1 MEVIM
6 KVILLQDIK
15 GTGKKNEIVNV
26 SDGYAR
32 NFLFP
37 KNMAKEASD
46 ASINEIKR
54 QKAAADKLEAENKA
68 AAVLKANELRNKIV
82 ILEAKCGDSGKLFGA
97 ITAAEVAEA
106 LKKQYQVDVDKRKIE
121 LKSSI
126 KQVGEYELNV
136 KLYSNISSPMKLVV
150 KALA

>member
-1 MEVIM
+1 MI
-6 KVILLQDIK
+6 VILKRDIK

-37 KNMAKEASD
+37 KNMAKEATD
-46 ASINEIKR
+46 QSINEVKR
-54 QKAAADKLEAENKA
+54 QKAAQDKQEAENKA
-68 AAVLKANELRNKIV
+68 AALLKANDLRNKEIIV
-82 ILEAKCGDSGKLFGA
+82 MAKAGDSGKLFGA

-106 LKKQYQVDVDKRKIE
+106 LKEQYGYDVDKRKIE

-126 KQVGEYELNV
+126 KQVGEYEATV
-136 KLYSNISSPMKLVV
+136 KLYSNISTNMKLTI
-150 KALA
+150 KAQK

>member
-1 MEVIM
+1 M

-37 KNMAKEASD
+37 KNMAKEATD
-46 ASINEIKR
+46 QSINEVKR
-54 QKAAADKLEAENKA
+54 QKAAQDKQEAENKA
-68 AAVLKANELRNKIV
+68 AALLKANDLRNKE
-82 ILEAKCGDSGKLFGA
+82 ILVMAKAGDSGKLFGA

-106 LKKQYQVDVDKRKIE
+106 LKEQYGYDVDKRKIE

-126 KQVGEYELNV
+126 KQVGQYEVTV
-136 KLYSNISSPMKLVV
+136 KFYSNISTNMKLTI
-150 KALA
+150 KAQK

>member
-1 MEVIM
+1 M

-37 KNMAKEASD
+37 KNMAKEATD
-46 ASINEIKR
+46 QSINEVKR
-54 QKAAADKLEAENKA
+54 QKAAQDKQEAENKA
-68 AAVLKANELRNKIV
+68 AALLKANDLRNKE
-82 ILEAKCGDSGKLFGA
+82 ILVRAKAGDSGKLFGA

-106 LKKQYQVDVDKRKIE
+106 LKEQYGYDVDKRKIE

-126 KQVGEYELNV
+126 KQVGEYEATV
-136 KLYSNISSPMKLVV
+136 KLYSNISTNMKLTI
-150 KALA
+150 KAQK

>member
-1 MEVIM
+1 M

-37 KNMAKEASD
+37 KNMAKEATD
-46 ASINEIKR
+46 QSINEVKR
-54 QKAAADKLEAENKA
+54 QKAAQDKQEAENKA
-68 AAVLKANELRNKIV
+68 AALLKANDLRNKE
-82 ILEAKCGDSGKLFGA
+82 ILVRAKAGDSGKLFGA

-106 LKKQYQVDVDKRKIE
+106 LKDQYGYDVDKRKIE

-126 KQVGEYELNV
+126 KQVGEYEATV
-136 KLYSNISSPMKLVV
+136 KLYSNISTNMKLTI
-150 KALA
+150 KAQK

>member
-1 MEVIM
+1 M

-37 KNMAKEASD
+37 KNMAKEATD
-46 ASINEIKR
+46 QSINEVKR
-54 QKAAADKLEAENKA
+54 QKAAQDKQEAENKA
-68 AAVLKANELRNKIV
+68 AALLKANDLRNKEIIV
-82 ILEAKCGDSGKLFGA
+82 MAKAGDSGKLFGA

-106 LKKQYQVDVDKRKIE
+106 LKEQYGYDVDKRKIE

-126 KQVGEYELNV
+126 KQVGEYEATV
-136 KLYSNISSPMKLVV
+136 KLYSNISTNMKLTI
-150 KALA
+150 KAQK

>member
-1 MEVIM
+1 M

-68 AAVLKANELRNKIV
+68 AALLKANELRNKIIV
-82 ILEAKCGDSGKLFGA
+82 LEAKCGDSGKLFGA

-106 LKKQYQVDVDKRKIE
+106 LKKQYHCDIDKRKIE
-121 LKSSI
+121 LKSNI
-126 KQVGEYELNV
+126 KQVGEYELTV

>member
-1 MEVIM
+1 M

-37 KNMAKEASD
+37 KNMAKEATD
-46 ASINEIKR
+46 QSINEVKR
-54 QKAAADKLEAENKA
+54 QKAAQDKQEAENKA
-68 AAVLKANELRNKIV
+68 AALLKANDLRNKE
-82 ILEAKCGDSGKLFGA
+82 ILVMAKAGDSGKLFGA

-106 LKKQYQVDVDKRKIE
+106 LKKQYGYDVDKRKIE

-126 KQVGEYELNV
+126 KQVGEYEATV
-136 KLYSNISSPMKLVV
+136 KLYSNISTNMKLTI
-150 KALA
+150 KAQK

>member
-1 MEVIM
+1 M

-37 KNMAKEASD
+37 KNMAKEATD
-46 ASINEIKR
+46 QSINEVKR
-54 QKAAADKLEAENKA
+54 QKAAQDKQEAENKA
-68 AAVLKANELRNKIV
+68 AALLKANDLRNKE
-82 ILEAKCGDSGKLFGA
+82 ILVMAKAGDSGKLFGA

-106 LKKQYQVDVDKRKIE
+106 LKEQYGYDVDKRKIE

-126 KQVGEYELNV
+126 KQVGEYEATV
-136 KLYSNISSPMKLVV
+136 KLYSNISTNMKLTI
-150 KALA
+150 KAQK

>member
-1 MEVIM
+1 M

-37 KNMAKEASD
+37 KNMAKEATD
-46 ASINEIKR
+46 QSINEAKR
-54 QKAAADKLEAENKA
+54 QKAAQDKQEAENKA
-68 AAVLKANELRNKIV
+68 AALLKANDLRNKEIIV
-82 ILEAKCGDSGKLFGA
+82 MAKAGDSGKLFGA

-106 LKKQYQVDVDKRKIE
+106 LKEQYGYDVDKRKIE

-126 KQVGEYELNV
+126 KQVGEYEATV
-136 KLYSNISSPMKLVV
+136 KLYSNISTNMKLTI
-150 KALA
+150 KAQK